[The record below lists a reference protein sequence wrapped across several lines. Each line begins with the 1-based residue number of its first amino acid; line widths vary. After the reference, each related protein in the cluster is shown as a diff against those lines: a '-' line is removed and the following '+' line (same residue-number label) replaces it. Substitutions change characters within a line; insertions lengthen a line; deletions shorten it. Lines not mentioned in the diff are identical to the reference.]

1 MLDGVEIYSRT
12 NVYAPSFRH
21 RPPFERLNI
30 LRSDANP
37 AYICAIW
44 QNIGRELVP
53 NFFKHPVFQTQF
65 RHLLLELL
73 VLFAKLADFI
83 TVGLAHRI
91 AFQALF
97 SGL

>member
-1 MLDGVEIYSRT
+1 VYPYRFRFEICLL
-12 NVYAPSFRH
+12 P
-21 RPPFERLNI
+21 RPWR
-30 LRSDANP
+30 D
-37 AYICAIW
+37 
-44 QNIGRELVP
+44 LVP
-53 NFFKHPVFQTQF
+53 KFFKHPVFQTQF
-65 RHLLLELL
+65 RHQLLELL